1 MWAAYKGYPA
11 CIDVLLRWGADVN
24 ARDETGFT
32 ALHWAL
38 VKGSYPCAQKL
49 VEYGADRFA
58 ANNDGKTPAVTAKE
72 MNSLKQWRRALA
84 DSGFD
89 ANGHAREFP
98 MPMVK
103 DTRKFLARIFF
114 VWPFFILVS
123 SLYIASMFPVYIGIP
138 TSMVLAYTMQT
149 LAAMLLRW
157 APSDMKHI
165 HKTVGLVK
173 IGQGTFLNSHVCSH
187 FLRVS
192 SQALWLS
199 SAFSGQ
205 PRFFPVQYSSM

>member
-1 MWAAYKGYPA
+1 MWAAYKGYSA

-72 MNSLKQWRRALA
+72 MNSMKQWHRALA

-89 ANGHAREFP
+89 SHGHAREFP
-98 MPMVK
+98 LPMVK
-103 DTRKFLARIFF
+103 DTRKFLTRTFF

-123 SLYIASMFPVYIGIP
+123 SIYIASMFPVYIGIP
-138 TSMVLAYTMQT
+138 TSMVLAYIMQT
-149 LAAMLLRW
+149 LCACLLYTS
-157 APSDMKHI
+157 PS
-165 HKTVGLVK
+165 
-173 IGQGTFLNSHVCSH
+173 
-187 FLRVS
+187 
-192 SQALWLS
+192 
-199 SAFSGQ
+199 
-205 PRFFPVQYSSM
+205 PRD